1 MSSRTPIAGSS
12 DESPTAELALA
23 DLIPT
28 PNPAP
33 AYSARTHE
41 RTLPLRPVAGR
52 VLYVASTG
60 GHLAE
65 LNRLSARFDA
75 LPDSVWVTF
84 DSQQSRSVLDG
95 RNVRF
100 VPYVSP
106 RDLVGTLR
114 AFRRI
119 FRLMRAERFDS
130 VVSTG
135 AAVALGAYV
144 AAKLLRVPAVYVES
158 VARVSG
164 PSLTGRIVA
173 ALRLAQLR
181 TQHASWASPRW
192 QWQESVLNDF
202 RSVPSLNRI
211 PASPRLFV
219 TLGTIRPYRFDAL
232 IDAVLRTGLANE
244 HTVWQVGITTR
255 TDLPGRVVEQL
266 GHEEFLAA
274 AAAADVVVT
283 HAGVGTVLELL
294 EHGTHPVVVPR
305 SRNRGEHVD
314 DHQHEIAEY
323 LRTIDVATVLEVDEI
338 TVRRIREA
346 AAARTLSR

>member
-23 DLIPT
+23 DLTPT
-28 PNPAP
+28 PYTAPASPAP
-33 AYSARTHE
+33 ARE
-41 RTLPLRPVAGR
+41 RALPLRPVAGR
-52 VLYVASTG
+52 VLFVASTG

-65 LNRLSARFDA
+65 LNRLSTRFDA
-75 LPDSVWVTF
+75 LPESVWVTF
-84 DSQQSRSVLDG
+84 DTEQSRSLLEG

-106 RDLVGTLR
+106 RDVVGTLR

-119 FRLMRAERFDS
+119 FRLMRSERFDT

-135 AAVALGAYV
+135 AAVALGAYL

-164 PSLTGRIVA
+164 PSLTGRIVS

-181 TQHASWASPRW
+181 TQHSAWAGARW
-192 QWQESVLNDF
+192 HWQESVLTDF
-202 RSVPSLNRI
+202 RSVPSLHRL
-211 PASPRLFV
+211 PASPRLLV

-232 IDAVLRTGLANE
+232 IDAVLRTGLANDQ
-244 HTVWQVGITTR
+244 TIWQVGVTTR
-255 TDLPGRVVEQL
+255 SDLPGRVVAQL

-274 AAAADVVVT
+274 AAAADVVIT

-294 EHGTHPVVVPR
+294 EHGMHPVVVPR
-305 SRNRGEHVD
+305 SSGRGEHVD
-314 DHQHEIAEY
+314 DHQYEIAEY
-323 LRTIDVATVLEVDEI
+323 LRTTDVATVLEVEDL
-338 TVRRIREA
+338 TVRRVSEA